1 MLPKDFFSQLLDA
14 LMQVLSALLKILLLP
29 FNLWV
34 KSITN
39 LSKQRKHGLLDLN
52 AITGLWPFFTF
63 CKRLLLDFILDAVAF
78 LSYPFGILAAMVC
91 FVVACVESSSYYLI
105 DTIIDAVLLF
115 SVVLAMAYL
124 TPVFTTIVNNSVQ
137 FLLLPILKLID
148 WFKKPAQQ
156 IDVNLNKKEQEV
168 KPEEGVAD
176 NA

>member
-1 MLPKDFFSQLLDA
+1 
-14 LMQVLSALLKILLLP
+14 
-29 FNLWV
+29 
-34 KSITN
+34 
-39 LSKQRKHGLLDLN
+39 
-52 AITGLWPFFTF
+52 
-63 CKRLLLDFILDAVAF
+63 
-78 LSYPFGILAAMVC
+78 MVF
-91 FVVACVESSSYYLI
+91 FVVACVESNSYYLI